1 MNHKEK
7 TMLLHKELK
16 ETHPDI
22 DSLLVKHF
30 IENMPD
36 EAYVSLLFFQNEAD
50 ENYHISNKK
59 QYETSVELFE
69 WVEDKGTGAKWS
81 CEDILKLANINFE
94 NKEYTKYDFCYQ
106 MNMLYSDYCNTPID
120 ANTYIKMAK
129 NDLEDPDYCGEASE
143 RAYHN
148 ARERIKYNNSSL

>member
-1 MNHKEK
+1 MNLEEK

-22 DSLLVKHF
+22 DSHLVKHF

-36 EAYVSLLFFQNEAD
+36 EAYVSLLF
-50 ENYHISNKK
+50 
-59 QYETSVELFE
+59 E

-81 CEDILKLANINFE
+81 CDDILKLANINFE

-120 ANTYIKMAK
+120 TNTYVKMAK

-148 ARERIKYNNSSL
+148 ARKRIKYNNSPL